1 MALWGVTLLVGI
13 SLVILA
19 MQKFLDNRKTLDN
32 PILSGVFVSGEI
44 DLELEKK
51 FAGKPANEFKQW
63 FSRDLHSLAVTL
75 NSPLFN

>member
-1 MALWGVTLLVGI
+1 MGI

-51 FAGKPANEFKQW
+51 FAGKPANEFKQ
-63 FSRDLHSLAVTL
+63 
-75 NSPLFN
+75 